1 MWESKHAY
9 RKWPERV
16 WMRTWAVIH
25 KTLSRSEVSA
35 QLRNKNRARHRVGNA
50 LSWNAG
56 STKWRLHWGPRISAQ
71 FCGEKMVSRIRIRLQ
86 EYVVYSNVDETSRS
100 WSLLLD
106 QWGFVHDVYISYYFL
121 FISKIR
127 IHISYHISSHSTKH
141 SLMWIN
147 LPFILISS
155 KLKFIFN

>member
-1 MWESKHAY
+1 MHIWESKHAY

-50 LSWNAG
+50 LSQNAG
-56 STKWRLHWGPRISAQ
+56 STKWRLHWI
-71 FCGEKMVSRIRIRLQ
+71 RIRIRLQ

-121 FISKIR
+121 FSSLGFFPFFLGSLTNLISNKILLLYFLLANNFYLSFVLKRFKISK
-127 IHISYHISSHSTKH
+127 T
-141 SLMWIN
+141 L
-147 LPFILISS
+147 IL
-155 KLKFIFN
+155 